1 MKLKRKAQG
10 KKNGNLFAHKK
21 MVILLVLLVEISE
34 INNQIFDHKHVRE
47 RGYNSG
53 PGSVRINGLET
64 CHSVGPINIHS
75 T

>member
-1 MKLKRKAQG
+1 
-10 KKNGNLFAHKK
+10 